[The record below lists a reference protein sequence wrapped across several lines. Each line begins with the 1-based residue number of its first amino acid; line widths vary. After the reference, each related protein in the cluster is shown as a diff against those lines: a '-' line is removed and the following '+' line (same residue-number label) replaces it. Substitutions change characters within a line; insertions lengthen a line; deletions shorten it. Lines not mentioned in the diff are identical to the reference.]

1 MLTCRE
7 VTSKA
12 TEYTE
17 GALPWT
23 TRLQIRLH
31 LMMCWMCRRYL
42 EQLELTTRALRHL
55 AGGDAPTE
63 TPAPLR
69 EAFRQWTD
77 RRRR

>member
-42 EQLELTTRALRHL
+42 QQLELTTRALRHL
-55 AGGDAPTE
+55 AGGDGPTE

-77 RRRR
+77 QRHR